1 MSSSRFLFTGQ
12 ARELLKDFADKSQI
26 VPAEVLNNPFLN
38 RHLLYEIDAN
48 GDGVLTMEEFLQ
60 MANATTWIRAK

>member
-1 MSSSRFLFTGQ
+1 MADLQ
-12 ARELLKDFADKSQI
+12 AFLKDFAEKSQI

-60 MANATTWIRAK
+60 MANAKMA